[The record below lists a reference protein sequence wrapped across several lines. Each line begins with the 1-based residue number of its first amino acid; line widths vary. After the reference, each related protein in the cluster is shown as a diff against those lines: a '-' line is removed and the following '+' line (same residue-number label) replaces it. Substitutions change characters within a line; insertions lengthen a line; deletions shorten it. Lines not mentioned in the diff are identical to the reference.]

1 MYATDSC
8 TRTMSE
14 VFVKGSLPGKCEG
27 HTKLKICQDSGKIA
41 NEYCKNVE
49 EKTFLVKPQKENTN
63 LWSTNAGD
71 KYDVPTET
79 CDVHKAPEKVEMMNV
94 VGKTLTE
101 AKKLLEAKGLKVE
114 IKYSEDKKKKEDI
127 VLAQSVKEKEK
138 VEKGKT
144 ITLTVNKISKNENKV
159 ENTTTNEVTNTTTN
173 TNTTT
178 TNTTN

>member
-1 MYATDSC
+1 MQ
-8 TRTMSE
+8 E
-14 VFVKGSLPGKCEG
+14 
-27 HTKLKICQDSGKIA
+27 I
-41 NEYCKNVE
+41 N
-49 EKTFLVKPQKENTN
+49 
-63 LWSTNAGD
+63 
-71 KYDVPTET
+71 TET